1 MLRRITD
8 PLAEATAR
16 KQKAELDWLHEI
28 VWAVEH
34 DNRTISDVASVAG
47 ISRTH
52 VRRLLEQAAR

>member
-52 VRRLLEQAAR
+52 VRRLLERTAR

>member
-1 MLRRITD
+1 MTD

-52 VRRLLEQAAR
+52 VRRQLERAAR

>member
-1 MLRRITD
+1 MTD
-8 PLAEATAR
+8 RLAEATAN
-16 KQKAELDWLHEI
+16 KATAETEWVDEI

-52 VRRLLEQAAR
+52 VRRLLERAAR

>member
-1 MLRRITD
+1 VLRRMPD
-8 PLAEATAR
+8 PIAEATAR

-52 VRRLLEQAAR
+52 VRRLLERAAR